1 MNQTIY
7 TCTLCL
13 PQPLC
18 QKFKQSARNSRH
30 AVKQSKRIVTRL
42 DLFIFIFLSM
52 LPQLAQ
58 NSRHAVKQSGHIVT
72 RSDLFILIFLS
83 MLPFSCYVYP
93 RFDLY
98 NCDIL
103 HIPHHIQVKKHLIG
117 RIRLRG
123 SRRRGEDILPSK
135 IQDGVHSTAEWRK
148 SRKRRE
154 NLRSTE
160 EEEARARAGSAD
172 FRLRID
178 GLISSTA

>member
-18 QKFKQSARNSRH
+18 QKFKQSARNSRL

-52 LPQLAQ
+52 LPQLARK
-58 NSRHAVKQSGHIVT
+58 SCHAVKQSGHIVT

-103 HIPHHIQVKKHLIG
+103 HIPHHIQVTQTSSARS
-117 RIRLRG
+117 RISK
-123 SRRRGEDILPSK
+123 SRRSGEDLSTSRSK
-135 IQDGVHSTAEWRK
+135 LASVRAVEVEEIEAAEKESSSRLHLDFISTSGLGRK
-148 SRKRRE
+148 WT
-154 NLRSTE
+154 LRPNS
-160 EEEARARAGSAD
+160 
-172 FRLRID
+172 
-178 GLISSTA
+178 